1 VRVAGVSCSR
11 LKEEGEEDQ
20 DIVNRGVFEFV
31 HLFFYNTHASFTFFF
46 SWFIG
51 TYTRV

>member
-1 VRVAGVSCSR
+1 MRVAGVSCSR

-20 DIVNRGVFEFV
+20 DIVNRGVFGFV
-31 HLFFYNTHASFTFFF
+31 HLFFYIHTHLSLFF

-51 TYTRV
+51 T